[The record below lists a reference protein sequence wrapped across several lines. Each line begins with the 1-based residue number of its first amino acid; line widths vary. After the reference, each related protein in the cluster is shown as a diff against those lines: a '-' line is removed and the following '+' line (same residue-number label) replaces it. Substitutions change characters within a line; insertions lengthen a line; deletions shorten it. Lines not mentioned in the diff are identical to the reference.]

1 MAKVYLE
8 HNPFS
13 GHTKC
18 TIDGKDVSQKDD
30 FLRCWGNP
38 NKSFLQDWV
47 GEFFQ
52 RLHDIENDDKYE
64 VEFFGL
70 PSDYRDLENV
80 KDKFC
85 EENSGIKINLV
96 QKGINVKSSEERVRQ
111 LRALFDE
118 MQKNSPYDELKTKE
132 LRENFSNALG
142 DEEEIGV
149 VATVSSGK

>member
-64 VEFFGL
+64 VEFL
-70 PSDYRDLENV
+70 AYLLTIE
-80 KDKFC
+80 
-85 EENSGIKINLV
+85 I
-96 QKGINVKSSEERVRQ
+96 
-111 LRALFDE
+111 
-118 MQKNSPYDELKTKE
+118 LKM
-132 LRENFSNALG
+132 
-142 DEEEIGV
+142 
-149 VATVSSGK
+149 